1 MPTAPELFQQIAR
14 LEGLSIREIEN
25 AIGASNGVVSK
36 AIKSKTGVNSK
47 WLIKLVE
54 KFPHYSF
61 DSLIKNDESVNVNQ
75 VSEDAAVYKRDKER
89 LLPSQMIPVYDL
101 EATAGITPIL
111 TNPSDHQPEDYIY
124 IPGLPKVDGFIAA
137 AGDSMYPIIKAGDL
151 VAFKQI
157 HDVANIIPGEKYIV
171 GIDLEGDEHILI
183 KYLQRSSQGDDYLS
197 LISYNEN
204 HQTIDIAKDRIKS
217 IAIIKAILRFET
229 NS

>member
-1 MPTAPELFQQIAR
+1 MSRTAEIIRLIAEK
-14 LEGLSIREIEN
+14 EGLSISQLEKRL
-25 AIGASNGVVSK
+25 GASNGVFNK
-36 AIKSKTGVNSK
+36 AVKTNRDVQSK
-47 WLIKLVE
+47 WLIQLLE
-54 KFPHYSF
+54 SYLGG
-61 DSLIKNDESVNVNQ
+61 SLEDYLTQDQPNVRE
-75 VSEDAAVYKRDKER
+75 VSEDAAIYKRDKER
-89 LLPSQMIPVYDL
+89 LLPPQMIPVYDL

-157 HDVANIIPGEKYIV
+157 HDVANIIPGEKYII